1 MAPLHTASSDGSL
14 TEASLRQYLA
24 NTPIDSVDEATSLTA
39 LAAACRKGHLDVV
52 RILLNNAPQPAN
64 PNAVSSRGR
73 TPLHFATT
81 TCPPKNRAA
90 IVRLLLKFRAD
101 VNSSD
106 DELNTPLMNAISE
119 VQDKEVVRELVEAGA
134 VRTMRNANDETAETL
149 AEAVPGM
156 KDALQGRS
164 ALRLTLLAVIQSIVS
179 VVMFIIAYVNSGK
192 LSNGVKNIARS
203 LYGISGE
210 MPSGEIQASVMCLSV

>member
-1 MAPLHTASSDGSL
+1 
-14 TEASLRQYLA
+14 
-24 NTPIDSVDEATSLTA
+24 
-39 LAAACRKGHLDVV
+39 
-52 RILLNNAPQPAN
+52 
-64 PNAVSSRGR
+64 
-73 TPLHFATT
+73 
-81 TCPPKNRAA
+81 
-90 IVRLLLKFRAD
+90 
-101 VNSSD
+101 
-106 DELNTPLMNAISE
+106 
-119 VQDKEVVRELVEAGA
+119 
-134 VRTMRNANDETAETL
+134 MRNANDETAETL